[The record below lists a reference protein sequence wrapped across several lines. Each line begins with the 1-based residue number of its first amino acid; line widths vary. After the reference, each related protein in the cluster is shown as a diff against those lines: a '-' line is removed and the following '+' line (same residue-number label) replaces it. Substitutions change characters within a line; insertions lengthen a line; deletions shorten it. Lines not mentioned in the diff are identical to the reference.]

1 MGLGVHNPLDPQCY
15 LYLGDDWEA
24 VREPGEVLQG
34 SEPPRGVVDA
44 RYRQVEEPV
53 AKTAWE
59 IIDGVA
65 TSAVHAHADEAGMA
79 PGLVVTDWVFMAV
92 ARGFS
97 GDKEINQDVFLRS
110 GSPMT
115 LLGML
120 DVARSSHKKE
130 TLRGRSGE

>member
-1 MGLGVHNPLDPQCY
+1 MGLGIHNPLDPQCY
-15 LYLGDDWEA
+15 LHLDK
-24 VREPGEVLQG
+24 RP

-44 RYRQVEEPV
+44 REAPPVEEPV

-59 IIDGVA
+59 IVDGVA

>member
-24 VREPGEVLQG
+24 VREP
-34 SEPPRGVVDA
+34 PRGVVDA
-44 RYRQVEEPV
+44 REAPPVEEPV

-65 TSAVHAHADEAGMA
+65 TSAVHAHADAAGMA